1 MRGYPYIMK
10 LAIRNEFAVI
20 GALSLLLAFII
31 TAADIHALRVALG
44 LPFVLFFPGY
54 TLIAALFPGRDSAK
68 GTGLLATASQA
79 GSKASRQSE
88 LTTLT
93 ELG

>member
-44 LPFVLFFPGY
+44 LPFVLFFPRLHTYSRPFPRAGG
-54 TLIAALFPGRDSAK
+54 PGRD
-68 GTGLLATASQA
+68 
-79 GSKASRQSE
+79 
-88 LTTLT
+88 
-93 ELG
+93 